1 MATATLQDC
10 TDVWYDILR
19 EREPSSG
26 NTTSAYPLSL
36 MQRFMRTAQNK
47 ILNGKV
53 LNPFDKN
60 PGSVATKWQLPF
72 LNVDLFYENIEMTS
86 LAAATEI
93 GDESITVA
101 STDNF
106 PTSWALF
113 IAGNIITY
121 TGKTSTTFT
130 GIPAS
135 WDGSIAFP
143 FVAGAAV
150 SIAYALPDD
159 YANVINCVYNN
170 SFKVLPQLYDN
181 IFESLMD
188 YKGTRPYQWN
198 ALSPSFN
205 QQWYGGKPFYC
216 TKDDEYF
223 LLFNINQN
231 WGMIRLRYQK
241 LPSQFTSPTD
251 ECTIPD
257 ADYALSTI
265 PYLWVAEMLYNRGEE
280 QRAADIYNF
289 AIQNVKEMY
298 DFYNNT
304 TFENISGTRYWTAKR
319 HLNI

>member
-10 TDVWYDILR
+10 TGVCYDILS
-19 EREPSSG
+19 ELQPSAT

-36 MQRFMRTAQNK
+36 MQRFCRTAQNK

-60 PGSVATKWQLPF
+60 PWSVATKGQLPF
-72 LNVDLFYENIEMTS
+72 LNIDLFYQNIEMTS
-86 LAAATEI
+86 LDAAAAI
-93 GDESITVA
+93 GDTSISVA
-101 STDNF
+101 STTNF
-106 PTSWALF
+106 PTTGTLF
-113 IAGNIITY
+113 IGGNIVTY
-121 TGKTSTTFT
+121 SGITSTTFT
-130 GIPAS
+130 GIPATGA
-135 WDGSIAFP
+135 GSVAFP
-143 FVAGAAV
+143 FVSGAAV
-150 SIAYALPDD
+150 SIAYPLPAN

-188 YKGTRPYQWN
+188 YKGTWPNSRN
-198 ALSPSFN
+198 SISPSFN
-205 QQWYGGKPFYC
+205 QQWYWGKPFYC

-231 WGMIRLRYQK
+231 GWMIRMRYQK
-241 LPSQFTSPTD
+241 TPDVFTSPTD
-251 ECTIPD
+251 QATIPD
-257 ADYALSTI
+257 TDYALSTI
-265 PYLWVAEMLYNRGEE
+265 PYLAVAEMLYNRGEE

-304 TFENISGTRYWTAKR
+304 SFENISWTRYGTGKR